1 MAQHKPTGSS
11 KTADGRA
18 RAQVSYEGDDE
29 FSMMSTE
36 PVRREKKA
44 VELEPAAPGAREQVH
59 IDEMKP
65 KKKGNVVGFFRK
77 IFAK

>member
-1 MAQHKPTGSS
+1 
-11 KTADGRA
+11 
-18 RAQVSYEGDDE
+18 
-29 FSMMSTE
+29 MSTE
-36 PVRREKKA
+36 PVRRKKDA
-44 VELEPAAPGAREQVH
+44 LDLAPTAPGARKEVH